1 METGTSLPEPAGET
15 GAADG
20 RRGGELEYQRLYLP
34 PGTDRRS
41 AQTLLTLHAEFGG
54 WELDRLRL
62 LPDGSRRVVLR
73 RRLRRGAFLPS
84 YLPS

>member
-1 METGTSLPEPAGET
+1 MATGTSLPEPAGEAG
-15 GAADG
+15 GADD
-20 RRGGELEYQRLYLP
+20 RRGELEYQRLYLP

-41 AQTLLTLHAEFGG
+41 AQTVLTLHAEFGG

-73 RRLRRGAFLPS
+73 RRLRRGAFMPS
-84 YLPS
+84 YLPT